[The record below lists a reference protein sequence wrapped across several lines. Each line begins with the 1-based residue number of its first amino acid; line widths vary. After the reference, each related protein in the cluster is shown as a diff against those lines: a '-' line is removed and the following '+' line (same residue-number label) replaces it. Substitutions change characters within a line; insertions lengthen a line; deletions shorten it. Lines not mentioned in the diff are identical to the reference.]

1 VIVGGESGPRARPMD
16 PTLTVQQAYD
26 RARALGHVDTGESIV
41 DAIRRM
47 RNERTDH
54 LVRLIETPSKKRV
67 RR

>member
-1 VIVGGESGPRARPMD
+1 MD